1 MERKELIARLRKD
14 ALEHK
19 EVAHCCDCPPENTQ
33 NWKHMQT
40 CLDAADMLE
49 ADVQPAVPQEPV
61 AYCVYFPTEQRQEFC
76 QELDDLCDDL
86 TNLEHEITPL
96 YAAPQPQRPRLT
108 DEVIDS
114 VPFNGFTDL
123 RQRFES
129 ENECLRAFA
138 RAIERKVRGER

>member
-61 AYCVYFPTEQRQEFC
+61 AWYEYNAD
-76 QELDDLCDDL
+76 LDAWFLAYGHNPKAK
-86 TNLEHEITPL
+86 TRPL
-96 YAAPQPQRPRLT
+96 IFGDAAPQPKSQRPRLT
-108 DEVIDS
+108 DEEIDS

>member
-61 AYCVYFPTEQRQEFC
+61 GYVYWNKGHAEGA
-76 QELDDLCDDL
+76 LDNQLL
-86 TNLEHEITPL
+86 KPGTPL
-96 YAAPQPQRPRLT
+96 YTAPQPRLT
-108 DEVIDS
+108 DEEIDS

-138 RAIERKVRGER
+138 RAIEAKLRGERYRRSNR